1 MRVTEF
7 LDLDETA
14 VGEAIHEVVETI
26 RQHSP
31 GGDHLRAVLPGSPTH
46 RLLKIL
52 LQRVADRAEE
62 YGAEAGISHGLMM
75 AFRIGAAYGR
85 RVLRPREEGT

>member
-7 LDLDETA
+7 LNLDEMA
-14 VGEAIHEVVETI
+14 VSEAIHEVVETI
-26 RQHSP
+26 RQDSP
-31 GGDHLRAVLPGSPTH
+31 GRDHLRAALPGSPTH
-46 RLLKIL
+46 RLLWIL
-52 LQRVADRAEE
+52 LQRVRDRTQE

-85 RVLRPREEGT
+85 RILAPRQGGN